1 MSSSKNSQQSRR
13 WKKNLSREE
22 QLGALQVAVMGGSVK
37 DIAKAIDRSP
47 HAIYNLLHDFN
58 VDVNPRMRKAR
69 EIQIHISALKTI
81 NATIDGRSSDG
92 KISKEL
98 EELLDASRARVVVT
112 SNKETSN
119 KETSNIDASGSLRT
133 RPHPPQV
140 SVPYRRQS
148 DNDPYGKVL
157 RSRKIVGTR
166 LSLTSSRGYRNP
178 QPVAYPD
185 IHVDRHYDPESGMTV
200 DIYRCVEN
208 NCRAEY
214 KIDTSTANW
223 YSERKLEIPRRCEDC
238 RGTWKGNPKPPN
250 TTKPPQKAPE
260 IQAVKEETVATTPVE
275 VDELTSLIEEV
286 YEPITK
292 ASTET
297 EELVMGE
304 SDRSFAREMG
314 EGLTETALLIY
325 EVGDR
330 LAKLSDIANRRA
342 ESQAS
347 ENGKEKN

>member
-1 MSSSKNSQQSRR
+1 MEEKPQPRR
-13 WKKNLSREE
+13 ATRSASC
-22 QLGALQVAVMGGSVK
+22 GSDGGSVK
-37 DIAKAIDRSP
+37 VIAVAIDRSP
-47 HAIYNLLHDFN
+47 HDIYNLLHDFN
-58 VDVNPRMRKAR
+58 VDVNPRMRKAQ

-119 KETSNIDASGSLRT
+119 KDASGSLRT

-157 RSRKIVGTR
+157 RSRKIGGTR

-185 IHVDRHYDPESGMTV
+185 IHVDRHYDPESGMTI

-223 YSERKLEIPRRCEDC
+223 
-238 RGTWKGNPKPPN
+238 
-250 TTKPPQKAPE
+250 
-260 IQAVKEETVATTPVE
+260 
-275 VDELTSLIEEV
+275 
-286 YEPITK
+286 
-292 ASTET
+292 
-297 EELVMGE
+297 
-304 SDRSFAREMG
+304 
-314 EGLTETALLIY
+314 
-325 EVGDR
+325 
-330 LAKLSDIANRRA
+330 
-342 ESQAS
+342 
-347 ENGKEKN
+347 